1 MSKCE
6 SENEESVCYVRKDDE
21 IRAVVWMCQYVP
33 PPRSSSSLRSSQ
45 EMYDDISDLASIP
58 NISQELLSFL
68 MAQQILAFDGSS
80 FAVHAN
86 VTETSIVFV
95 SFAERLTVW
104 LSEKS
109 DEENNT
115 IIWREHNLVW
125 FFEPSG
131 VKLDVQFFPAGVG

>member
-1 MSKCE
+1 
-6 SENEESVCYVRKDDE
+6 
-21 IRAVVWMCQYVP
+21 
-33 PPRSSSSLRSSQ
+33 
-45 EMYDDISDLASIP
+45 
-58 NISQELLSFL
+58 
-68 MAQQILAFDGSS
+68 MAQYILAFDGAS

-95 SFAERLTVW
+95 SFAERVTVW

-131 VKLDVQFFPAGVG
+131 VKFDVQFFPAGVGQMELLFVCCVQF